1 MGKAYG
7 RPLGS
12 RYAWGAEGSFTGLT
26 ANVPEAEE
34 IKQNLEIYIQGVRDE
49 MRAKGILYAISYDLF
64 NSDLIKDGN
73 YIHLTWFEVHNEIE
87 VKEDM
92 GIRIAAGYPDRS
104 HFFDNTIYV
113 INPSK
118 RSIRERSIPINGEPE
133 GFCFYKGKEYL
144 YMDSHLR
151 KVFMLSE

>member
-1 MGKAYG
+1 ML
-7 RPLGS
+7 R
-12 RYAWGAEGSFTGLT
+12 
-26 ANVPEAEE
+26 V
-34 IKQNLEIYIQGVRDE
+34 
-49 MRAKGILYAISYDLF
+49 YAISYDLF

-92 GIRIAAGYPDRS
+92 GIVKLQNEDVRGHITFSVINAFQDMYCENGEIRIAAGYPDRS
-104 HFFDNTIYV
+104 HFFDNKIYV